1 MTKTDKLFD
10 AAMTDIDALIDAGY
24 AAELGRSFSADTAQV
39 ESWKFRVDVRAAY
52 SGKPEAV
59 RVYVM
64 GFRDALVPKAVE
76 LSPVLASMELD

>member
-1 MTKTDKLFD
+1 MIDTDKLYD
-10 AAMTDIDALIDAGY
+10 AAMVDVDALVDAGY
-24 AAELGRSFSADTAQV
+24 QATLGRHFSADTAQV